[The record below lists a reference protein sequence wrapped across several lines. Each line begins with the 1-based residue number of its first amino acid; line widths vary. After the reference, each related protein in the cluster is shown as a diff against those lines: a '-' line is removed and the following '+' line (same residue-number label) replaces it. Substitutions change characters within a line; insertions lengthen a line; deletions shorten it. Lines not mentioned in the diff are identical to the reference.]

1 MTLLVKKVLQRVPGE
16 RLGMTLISLNP
27 NGPGSVFVSFVHPST
42 AAARANVCPGWEI
55 LELNT
60 KGVDTLTVEKI
71 GQYVAAEK
79 GPITVIFNK
88 AHSPGYDEWK
98 KKNIQSIQ
106 SVCRKRAMDNALEAH
121 EAAEVAD
128 APTKRPTRASLAKA
142 APATQGPVTRSSPAK
157 TTKKAMRS
165 SPEPKQQTRKKH
177 APQPPLEPESTP
189 LQAVAT
195 PEPKSK
201 VKTKAKASVSSS
213 PPPPESTPSK
223 RPAPQVPRGQRQM
236 SEFVVPMSAP
246 SSPEPEEV
254 SGPSRG
260 SRAENA
266 KMNLAIQR
274 LMGMGFKRDDAIL
287 SYEKTG
293 SGTVDQCMLW
303 LVSYIEERKF
313 LEDLNKA
320 QIASELQKRTDDSQL
335 KEKAQEELRATTTL
349 RSLFPESV
357 VFAATSQLEAFQRFI
372 EDDLTRVCAENQLRT
387 LVAELLTLEVKAK
400 RWFGRPAECYVVQ
413 LFETLTPILTA
424 HAPRACCCHLAATTS
439 SCALVAGVAAEIA
452 ALKHHLYAMPSNT
465 GGIPEAFL
473 QADESLRYTLDDDG
487 FEVLDVAKSSDDDD
501 A

>member
-1 MTLLVKKVLQRVPGE
+1 MTLLVKKVLERVPGE

-55 LELNT
+55 LELNA
-60 KGVDTLTVEKI
+60 KGVEALTVEKI

-88 AHSPGYDEWK
+88 AHSQGYEDWK
-98 KKNIQSIQ
+98 KKSLQSIQ
-106 SVCRKRAMDNALEAH
+106 SVSRKRAMSDALDEPP
-121 EAAEVAD
+121 EVAV
-128 APTKRPTRASLAKA
+128 ASSKKPTKASLTKT
-142 APATQGPVTRSSPAK
+142 TQGPVTRSSPAK

-165 SPEPKQQTRKKH
+165 PEPKPTSKKH
-177 APQPPLEPESTP
+177 TPKPPAEPAAAPH
-189 LQAVAT
+189 AT

-201 VKTKAKASVSSS
+201 VKAKAKAVAATT
-213 PPPPESTPSK
+213 PPPETTPSK
-223 RPAPQVPRGQRQM
+223 RPATKVPRGQRQM
-236 SEFVVPMSAP
+236 SEFVVPMNAP
-246 SSPEPEEV
+246 PSPEPEEV
-254 SGPSRG
+254 TGTSRA

-266 KMNLAIQR
+266 KMNLVLQR

-293 SGTVDQCMLW
+293 SGTADQCMLW
-303 LVSYIEERKF
+303 LVTYLEERKF
-313 LEDLNKA
+313 LADLNKA

-357 VFAATSQLEAFQRFI
+357 VFATTSPLEAFQRFI
-372 EDDLTRVCAENQLRT
+372 DDDLTRVCAENQLRT
-387 LVAELLTLEVKAK
+387 LVAELLTLEGKAK
-400 RWFGRPAECYVVQ
+400 KWFGRPAECYVAQ

-424 HAPRACCCHLAATTS
+424 HAPRTCCCHATAALA
-439 SCALVAGVAAEIA
+439 SCALVDSVATEIA
-452 ALKHHLYAMPSNT
+452 ALKRHLYAMPSNT

-473 QADESLRYTLDDDG
+473 KADESLRYTLDDDG